1 LPTRGWP
8 RHLCE
13 QQAEPAHHRSH
24 RRSGAQR
31 IDRRHDRPLTHVP
44 IDLLEMTM
52 ISGKTTLIAHFGYPT
67 EAFKAPMIYNPWF
80 DSKGIDAVVVPMG
93 LRVEDYPVALKSI
106 FKLTNIRGALVTMPH
121 KVTTNGLVDEVTATG
136 RIAGACNAILL
147 RPDGSLLGDQFD
159 GAGFVRGVERKGR
172 KLAGARVLVSGNGGV
187 GSAIAAS
194 LAAAGVA
201 EISLHDG
208 VEAASQSLASRLREH
223 YPKLVVKT
231 GSNDPAG
238 FDLIVNATPLGM
250 KDGDPLPFDVSRIS
264 PDTFVGEVVMK
275 QAITPLLAAAQA
287 KGCAFQ
293 VGTDMLFEMIPAYL
307 EFFGFGTATPDELRA
322 VSQIRY

>member
-1 LPTRGWP
+1 
-8 RHLCE
+8 
-13 QQAEPAHHRSH
+13 
-24 RRSGAQR
+24 
-31 IDRRHDRPLTHVP
+31 
-44 IDLLEMTM
+44 M
-52 ISGKTTLIAHFGYPT
+52 ISGKTTLIGHFGYPT

-80 DSKGIDAVVVPMG
+80 ESKGIDAVVVPMG
-93 LRVEDYPVALKSI
+93 VKPEDYATTLKSV
-106 FKLTNIRGALVTMPH
+106 FKFTNIRGALVTMPH
-121 KVTTNGLVDEVTATG
+121 KVTTMSLVDEVTPTA
-136 RIAGACNAILL
+136 RIAGAANAIVL
-147 RPDGSLLGDQFD
+147 RPDGTLLGDQFD

-172 KLAGARVLVSGNGGV
+172 KLAGTRVLVSGNGGV

-201 EISLHDG
+201 EMALFDNF
-208 VEAASQSLASRLREH
+208 EASSNALAGRLREH
-223 YPKLVVKT
+223 YPKLVVTT

-238 FDLIVNATPLGM
+238 YDLIVNATPLGM
-250 KDGDPLPFDVSRIS
+250 KDDDPLPFDISRIS
-264 PDTFVGEVVMK
+264 PSTFVGEVVMK

-322 VSQIRY
+322 VSQIKY